1 MDRLSLKTQARTTVS
16 CLQWFAVH
24 LVDHQTHERRL
35 KKEKKNTQCKQV
47 RQLELLSVARA
58 ETLGIRKGP
67 ARGLRIR
74 LVLINYIHI
83 FSSFFEVALV

>member
-1 MDRLSLKTQARTTVS
+1 MDHLSLKTQARTTVS

-24 LVDHQTHERRL
+24 LVEHQKHERRL
-35 KKEKKNTQCKQV
+35 KKEKKTMQCKQV
-47 RQLELLSVARA
+47 RQLKLLNVARVG
-58 ETLGIRKGP
+58 TLGIPRGL

-74 LVLINYIHI
+74 LVLINYIYI

>member
-1 MDRLSLKTQARTTVS
+1 MVS
-16 CLQWFAVH
+16 CLQWFTIH
-24 LVDHQTHERRL
+24 LVDHQMHERRL
-35 KKEKKNTQCKQV
+35 KKEKKNAQCKQV

-58 ETLGIRKGP
+58 GTLGIRRGP

-83 FSSFFEVALV
+83 FSSFFEVAMGVV